1 MTQESEGSRKEPWER
16 EILEQLALE
25 TLAER
30 RRSRRWNVFFRILFF
45 TYLIVVTASLF
56 KSWPQVNPMD
66 EGKIAAMIGVKGMIM
81 PDSPSSAEVLI
92 KGLEQAAN
100 NEHTQGILLQMN
112 SPGGSPV
119 QAASVFEAIRRIKRE
134 KPDLPILAVIGD
146 MCASG
151 CYYIAAAADKIYVSP
166 ASIVGS
172 IGVIM
177 STFGFVDAIHKL
189 GVERRLLTAGE
200 HKALMDPFS
209 PVKSEEKAHI
219 QNLLN
224 EVHRQ
229 FIAAIK
235 QGRGDRLKEDP
246 DLFSGLVW
254 TGSQSIELGLADGL
268 GDVHS
273 VAKNVI
279 GTDRVIDFTPKEEVW
294 KRLARKFGTS
304 VGEGLGW
311 VLTGG
316 LGSLL

>member
-1 MTQESEGSRKEPWER
+1 MTQESDGSRQEPWER
-16 EILEQLALE
+16 EVLERLALE

-30 RRSRRWNVFFRILFF
+30 RRSRRWSVFFRILFF
-45 TYLIVVTASLF
+45 TYLIVVTVSLF
-56 KSWPQVNPMD
+56 NSWPRVNPMD

-81 PDSPSSAEVLI
+81 PDSPSSAEMLI
-92 KGLEQAAN
+92 KGLEDAAR
-100 NEHTQGILLQMN
+100 NEHTQGIVLEMN

-134 KPDLPILAVIGD
+134 KPKLPIVAVIGD

-209 PVKSEEKAHI
+209 PVKPEEKAHI
-219 QNLLN
+219 QRLLN
-224 EVHRQ
+224 DVHRQ
-229 FIAAIK
+229 FIAAVK
-235 QGRGDRLKEDP
+235 EGRGKRLKDDP

-254 TGSQSIELGLADGL
+254 TGSRSIELGLADGL

-273 VAKNVI
+273 VAREVI
-279 GTDRVIDFTPKEEVW
+279 GTDRLIDFTPKEEVW

-304 VGEGLGW
+304 VGEGLGR
-311 VLTGG
+311 VLSGSLGG
-316 LGSLL
+316 LR

>member
-1 MTQESEGSRKEPWER
+1 MTQESDSSRKAPWER
-16 EILEQLALE
+16 EVLERLALE

-45 TYLIVVTASLF
+45 TYLIVVTVSLF
-56 KSWPQVNPMD
+56 NSWPRVNPMD

-81 PDSPSSAEVLI
+81 PDSPSSAEMLI
-92 KGLEQAAN
+92 KGLEDAAG
-100 NEHTQGILLQMN
+100 NEHTQGIVLEMN

-134 KPDLPILAVIGD
+134 KPKLPIVAVIGD

-200 HKALMDPFS
+200 HKAFMDPFS
-209 PVKSEEKAHI
+209 PVKPEEKAHI
-219 QNLLN
+219 QRLLN
-224 EVHRQ
+224 DVHRQ
-229 FIAAIK
+229 FIAAVK
-235 QGRGDRLKEDP
+235 EGRGKRLKDDP

-254 TGSQSIELGLADGL
+254 TGSRSIELGLADGL

-273 VAKNVI
+273 VAREVI
-279 GTDRVIDFTPKEEVW
+279 GTDRLIDFTPKEEVW

-304 VGEGLGW
+304 VGEGLGR
-311 VLTGG
+311 VLAGG
-316 LGSLL
+316 LGGLR

>member
-1 MTQESEGSRKEPWER
+1 MTQESDGSRQAPWER
-16 EILEQLALE
+16 EVLERLALE

-45 TYLIVVTASLF
+45 TYLIVVTVSLF
-56 KSWPQVNPMD
+56 NSWPRVNPMD

-81 PDSPSSAEVLI
+81 PDSPSSAEMLI
-92 KGLEQAAN
+92 KGLEDAAN
-100 NEHTQGILLQMN
+100 NEHTQGILLEMN

-134 KPDLPILAVIGD
+134 KPKLPIVAVIGD

-209 PVKSEEKAHI
+209 PVKPEEKAHI
-219 QNLLN
+219 QRLLN
-224 EVHRQ
+224 DVHRQ
-229 FIAAIK
+229 FIAAVK
-235 QGRGDRLKEDP
+235 EGRGKRLKDDP

-254 TGSQSIELGLADGL
+254 TGSRSIELGLADGL

-273 VAKNVI
+273 VAREVI
-279 GTDRVIDFTPKEEVW
+279 GTDRLIDFTPKEEVW

-304 VGEGLGW
+304 VGEGLGR
-311 VLTGG
+311 VLSGSLGG
-316 LGSLL
+316 LR

>member
-1 MTQESEGSRKEPWER
+1 MTHESDGSRKEPWER
-16 EILEQLALE
+16 EVLERLALE

-45 TYLIVVTASLF
+45 TYLIVVTVSLF
-56 KSWPQVNPMD
+56 NSWPRVNPMD

-81 PDSPSSAEVLI
+81 PDSPSSAEMLI
-92 KGLEQAAN
+92 KGLEDAAG
-100 NEHTQGILLQMN
+100 NEHTQGIVLEMN

-134 KPDLPILAVIGD
+134 KPELPIVAVIGD

-209 PVKSEEKAHI
+209 PVKPEEKAHI
-219 QNLLN
+219 QGLLN
-224 EVHRQ
+224 DVHRQ
-229 FIAAIK
+229 FIAAVK
-235 QGRGDRLKEDP
+235 EGRGERLKDDP
-246 DLFSGLVW
+246 DVFSGLVW
-254 TGSQSIELGLADGL
+254 TGSRSIELGLADGL

-273 VAKNVI
+273 VAREVI
-279 GTDRVIDFTPKEEVW
+279 GTDRLIDFTPKEEVW

-304 VGEGLGW
+304 VGEGLGR
-311 VLTGG
+311 VLS
-316 LGSLL
+316 GSLGTMQ